1 MGEFAGLLTSIFWS
15 FTSVQFTFAGRLVG
29 SAVVN
34 RVRLLLA
41 ILHLSVLHWSLYGH
55 PWPVDAGYYR
65 WIWLGL
71 SGVIGLV
78 LGDGAL
84 FQAFVLIGPRLATLL
99 MTLAPVLSALL
110 AWIWLGETLLPVEIL
125 AIFITIA
132 GVAWVVSERGDAGT
146 VAGRRDRKFLLGVLF
161 GLIGALGQATGLV
174 TAKYGLVGGF
184 SSVSA
189 TLVRMLVAAAA
200 IWLFTLLRGG
210 RPALY
215 RSFRIGKAW
224 PWVLGGSITGPFLG
238 VWFSMI
244 AVQNANVGIAS
255 TLTSLSPIMLIPL
268 AHWIFKE
275 HITPRS
281 VIGTIVALAGAA
293 MIFLT

>member
-1 MGEFAGLLTSIFWS
+1 MGELAGLFTSIFWS
-15 FTSVQFTFAGRLVG
+15 FTSVQFTFAGRMVG
-29 SAVVN
+29 SAIVN

-41 ILHLSVLHWSLYGH
+41 ILYLSALHWWLYGH
-55 PWPVDAGYYR
+55 PWPVDAEGYR

-84 FQAFVLIGPRLATLL
+84 FQAFVMIGPRLATLL

-110 AWIWLGETLLPVEIL
+110 AWLWLGETLKPVEIL

-132 GVAWVVSERGDAGT
+132 GVAWVVSERGDGGA
-146 VAGRRDRKFLLGVLF
+146 VARRRDRQFVLGVLF

-174 TAKYGLVGGF
+174 TAKHGLTGGF
-184 SSVSA
+184 PSLSA
-189 TLVRMLVAAAA
+189 TLVRMLVAAAV

-210 RPALY
+210 RPALR
-215 RSFRIGKAW
+215 RSFQIGKAW
-224 PWVLGGSITGPFLG
+224 PWVLGGSVTGPFLG

-268 AHWIFKE
+268 AHWFFKE
-275 HITPRS
+275 RISPRS
-281 VIGTIVALAGAA
+281 VVGTIIALAGAA
-293 MIFLT
+293 VIFLT